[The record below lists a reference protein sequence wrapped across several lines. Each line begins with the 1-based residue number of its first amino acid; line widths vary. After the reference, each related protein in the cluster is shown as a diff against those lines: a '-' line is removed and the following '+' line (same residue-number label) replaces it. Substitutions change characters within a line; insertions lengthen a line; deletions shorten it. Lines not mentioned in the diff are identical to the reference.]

1 MITISKYTKKKPT
14 EGVVINQAVIN
25 NIDQMVTETAQYA
38 AQKTAEAT
46 IDTITMTATVD
57 ADGNLI
63 MESATAI
70 TPEVAEPAN

>member
-1 MITISKYTKKKPT
+1 MITISKYSKKKPT
-14 EGVVINQAVIN
+14 GVVINQAVIN

-57 ADGNLI
+57 ANGNLI